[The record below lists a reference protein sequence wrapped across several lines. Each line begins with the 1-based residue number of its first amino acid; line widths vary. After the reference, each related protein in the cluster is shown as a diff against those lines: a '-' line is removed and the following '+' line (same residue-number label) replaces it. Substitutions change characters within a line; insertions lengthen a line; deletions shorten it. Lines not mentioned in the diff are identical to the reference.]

1 MVTILCPELIIYMK
15 WTKHKLPKLTQEGI
29 ENLWKLITNKKI
41 KRFKKEVL
49 RTSLIAPRKQEQ
61 REQLLT
67 HSMCAALP

>member
-29 ENLWKLITNKKI
+29 ENLWKLITNKEI

-49 RTSLIAPRKQEQ
+49 RTSLIAPRK
-61 REQLLT
+61 
-67 HSMCAALP
+67 